1 MSFDAY
7 PTLQAMGVCLAL
19 HDAEN
24 TMVRTAAHLT
34 VRQVI
39 TLLFDRVAEELGVTA
54 DQSAVAET
62 GVAVEEAVK
71 ERGAGTEGALRCA
84 RLVFQVS
91 YKH

>member
-1 MSFDAY
+1 MI
-7 PTLQAMGVCLAL
+7 LKAMGVCLAL

-24 TMVRTAAHLT
+24 TMVRTAADLT

-54 DQSAVAET
+54 DQSTVAEA
-62 GVAVEEAVK
+62 GVTVEDVIK
-71 ERGAGTEGALRCA
+71 ERGSETEGALRCA

-91 YKH
+91 YKPRTCSN